1 MDISIIGAN
10 GSTGKHIANRILLER
25 ILLPTD
31 RLQLVGRNKGSSG
44 QALYGFRQDLK
55 DAFAERCPIIDIAF
69 HPEEVV
75 ADIIIMAAG
84 STIQAHNA
92 PDSPPPSRD
101 ELALYNQQIAI
112 PYAEALA
119 KYSHGHEVVIVVT
132 NPVEL
137 IVEIFSQHYNRHRV
151 VGMGAYQDSLRFRRE
166 VARSINVSREA
177 VHAMVLGEHGDGIVP
192 VWSGVTIQGFSD
204 NETRRAIRT
213 VRSSIRSTDFPA
225 NLSLMRN
232 EVIKIAQKNG
242 MAEAFQL
249 FDTFPPD
256 IRTMVGPFLT
266 LFSGT
271 KTDIAT
277 ANATVDLI
285 KSMLSGKDT
294 VIAAQVSLNKEFLDV
309 KAPIGAPVI
318 ISPKGWD
325 AIYPVSLSDGE
336 NHLFLESARSIQEK
350 MHTWKV

>member
-10 GSTGKHIANRILLER
+10 GSTGKHMASRILLER

-31 RLQLVGRNKGSSG
+31 RLQLVGRNKGPSA

-55 DAFAERCPIIDIAF
+55 DAFAEHCPIIDIAL

-75 ADIIIMAAG
+75 ADMIIMTAG
-84 STIQAHNA
+84 STIQAHND

-112 PYAEALA
+112 PYADALA
-119 KYSHGHEVVIVVT
+119 QYGHGHEVVIVVT

-137 IVEIFSQHYNRHRV
+137 IVEIFSQRYDRHRV

-192 VWSGVTIQGFSD
+192 LWSSVTIQGFSD
-204 NETRRAIRT
+204 NETQRAIRA
-213 VRSSIRSTDFPA
+213 VRSSTSSRDFPET
-225 NLSLMRN
+225 LIRMRN
-232 EVIKIAQKNG
+232 DLIRIAQGGDLEK
-242 MAEAFQL
+242 AFHL
-249 FDTFPPD
+249 FDALPPD
-256 IRTMVGPFLT
+256 VRIMVGPYLT
-266 LFSGT
+266 LFSGS

-294 VIAAQVSLNKEFLDV
+294 VIAAQVSLQNEFLGV
-309 KAPIGAPVI
+309 KGPIGAPVI

-325 AIYPVSLSDGE
+325 AVYPVSLSEGE
-336 NHLFLESARSIQEK
+336 QYLFLETARSIQEK
-350 MHTWKV
+350 MQAWKI

>member
-31 RLQLVGRNKGSSG
+31 RLQLVGRAKGSSG

-55 DAFAERCPIIDIAF
+55 DAFAERCPIIDIAL

-75 ADIIIMAAG
+75 ADIIIMTAG
-84 STIQAHNA
+84 STIQAHNN
-92 PDSPPPSRD
+92 PDAPPPSRD
-101 ELALYNQQIAI
+101 ELAIYNQQIAI

-119 KYSHGHEVVIVVT
+119 KYGHGHEVVIVVT

-137 IVEIFSQHYNRHRV
+137 IVEIFSQHYDRHRV

-166 VARSINVSREA
+166 VARSVNVSREA

-204 NETRRAIRT
+204 NETQRAIRT
-213 VRSSIRSTDFPA
+213 VRSSIKSIDFPQT
-225 NLSLMRN
+225 LLRMRN
-232 EVIKIAQKNG
+232 EIIKIAQKG
-242 MAEAFQL
+242 DLAEAFQF
-249 FDTFPPD
+249 FDKLPPD
-256 IRTMVGPFLT
+256 IRIMVGPFLT

-277 ANATVDLI
+277 ANATIDFI

-294 VIAAQVSLNKEFLDV
+294 VIAAQVSLDREFMNV
-309 KAPIGAPVI
+309 TAPIGAPVI

-325 AIYPVSLSDGE
+325 AVYPISLSDGE
-336 NHLFLESARSIQEK
+336 QYLFLETARSIQEK
-350 MHTWKV
+350 MQVWKV